1 MKYMSPMKY
10 ILELVYRAEFQDS
23 KLGTFYVEQFNYN
36 LGDQTCRIVLLS
48 MFLGCRIL
56 GFILYRHNA
65 RKNL

>member
-48 MFLGCRIL
+48 MFVGFRLL
-56 GFILYRHNA
+56 GFVIYQYNA
-65 RKNL
+65 RKML